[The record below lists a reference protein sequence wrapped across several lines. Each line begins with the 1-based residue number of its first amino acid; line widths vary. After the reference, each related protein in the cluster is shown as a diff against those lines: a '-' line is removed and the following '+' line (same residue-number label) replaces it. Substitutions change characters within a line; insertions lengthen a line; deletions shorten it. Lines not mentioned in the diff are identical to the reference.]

1 MEIEEQ
7 EIDHVTVDEAIC
19 QVAHDS
25 RQEQSKRHVAQ
36 CVRRP
41 SPKEQSQND
50 NECDAGQ
57 DDKKRVVVLERS
69 ESRAVV
75 CHIHEIEEIV
85 HNGELWILRTNAL
98 EHQPFRNL
106 VQNVKRKREKED
118 ESHLAN

>member
-7 EIDHVTVDEAIC
+7 EIDHVTVDEAIG

-25 RQEQSKRHVAQ
+25 RQEQSKRHVVQ
-36 CVRRP
+36 RVRRP

-85 HNGELWILRTNAL
+85 HNGKLWILRMNVL
-98 EHQPFRNL
+98 EHQPFCDL
-106 VQNVKRKREKED
+106 VQCVKRKREKED